1 MESHKIQIRTSDN
14 ENLLDIELCTEHF
27 VDFIECFKDNFLKG
41 NFFILTANY
50 KSILAGVL
58 IAEKKVKEIDS
69 LEKIIPSLQ
78 LYLLYVNKKFRNNQ
92 IGKKLLDSFINIQKQ
107 NGIGSIYIELP
118 QKFKKG
124 INFLQKRS
132 FQRINKIQNNI
143 ILELKLWNDYGIID
157 SQVIEED
164 FNNMLS

>member
-1 MESHKIQIRTSDN
+1 MESHKTVIKSADS
-14 ENLLDIELCTEHF
+14 ENLLDLELCAKEF
-27 VDFIECFKDNFLKG
+27 LDFIDNFKEKFLKG
-41 NFFILTANY
+41 KFFVLTAY
-50 KSILAGVL
+50 FDSILAGVL
-58 IAEKKVKEIDS
+58 VADKKIRQIDA
-69 LEKIIPSLQ
+69 LEKIIPNIY
-78 LYLLYVNKKFRNNQ
+78 LYLIYVNKKFRNNQ

-107 NGIGSIYIELP
+107 NGIASIYIELP

-132 FQRINKIQNNI
+132 FQRISKIQNNI

-164 FNNMLS
+164 FNDMLS

>member
-1 MESHKIQIRTSDN
+1 MESHKIQIRLSDN
-14 ENLLDIELCTEHF
+14 ENLLDIELCAEEF
-27 VDFIECFKDNFLKG
+27 IDFIENFKENFLNGK
-41 NFFILTANY
+41 FFILTANY
-50 KSILAGVL
+50 ESVLAGVL

-69 LEKIIPSLQ
+69 LEKIIPSIQ
-78 LYLLYVNKKFRNNQ
+78 FHLLYVNKKFRNNQ
-92 IGKKLLDSFINIQKQ
+92 IGKKLLDSFINIQKK
-107 NGIGSIYIELP
+107 NGIASIYIELP
-118 QKFKKG
+118 QKYKRG

-164 FNNMLS
+164 FNDMLS